1 MAMASSATGLGGLVI
16 PFIMTA
22 VNETLGAAWFVHMA
36 VMQINTQ
43 SFCRTFRIVGLAFLS
58 FNLTACALM
67 KERVP
72 VQSKLTGV
80 GDFFRP
86 ALLKDVNFALW
97 VVAAVFQTTYLYIPP
112 FFLPSKLKVCI
123 GIASSSNAHWLLTS

>member
-1 MAMASSATGLGGLVI
+1 
-16 PFIMTA
+16 
-22 VNETLGAAWFVHMA
+22 
-36 VMQINTQ
+36 
-43 SFCRTFRIVGLAFLS
+43 
-58 FNLTACALM
+58 M

-97 VVAAVFQTTYLYIPP
+97 AVAAVLQTTYLYIPP
-112 FFLPSKLKVCI
+112 FFIPSKLKERI
-123 GIASSSNAHWLLTS
+123 GIARSNAHWLLYVVAYATYIGLTPSQGSILVSVLSATNFVGRIVAGYI

>member
-1 MAMASSATGLGGLVI
+1 
-16 PFIMTA
+16 
-22 VNETLGAAWFVHMA
+22 
-36 VMQINTQ
+36 
-43 SFCRTFRIVGLAFLS
+43 
-58 FNLTACALM
+58 M

-123 GIASSSNAHWLLTS
+123 GRARSNAHHWHLYVVAYATYIGLTPSQGSILVSVLSATNFVGRIVAGYI

>member
-1 MAMASSATGLGGLVI
+1 MAMAASATGLGGLVI

-22 VNETLGAAWFVHMA
+22 CNEKLGASWYVYNYIGT
-36 VMQINTQ
+36 VMQYSMPTY
-43 SFCRTFRIVGLAFLS
+43 RTFRIIGLGFLA

-97 VVAAVFQTTYLYIPP
+97 VLAAVFQTFYLYIPP
-112 FFLPSKLKVCI
+112 FFIPCKLSELV
-123 GIASSSNAHWLLTS
+123 